1 MIKSAYNNAKNQ
13 ARFGR
18 GFSSRQRREAKPSLS
33 SFRRNKS
40 GVLTIF
46 CREWFSQLKD
56 IFDRDT
62 GNSGHFEGQDGRG
75 NIDPVLDRVDG
86 LAGDPDPAGSSPA
99 TKIARFR
106 PYNRRRSLYASS
118 DLLFKEAPMFI
129 RPFAPI
135 AFGLIVVL
143 SLLSVSCGNQPR
155 EENLGTVLEREIP
168 ELMKAADVP
177 GLSMAV
183 VQDGRIFWDK
193 AFGVKSRQT
202 NELVDENT
210 MFEAASLTKTVTA
223 YAALR
228 LVERGE
234 LDLDKPLYEYF
245 PNQVYP
251 KLSGDERYKKLTA
264 RLVLTHTTGLPNW
277 GNKLMRDPGLQYGY
291 SGEGFLYLGRT
302 IEQISGVSLQ
312 EFARKEVFEPLGMGR
327 TSYLW
332 NEGYA
337 ANGACGH
344 DERGTV
350 HELRKNTEPNG
361 GASLL
366 TTASDYAAFIC
377 ALLNSQGLS
386 NETIDQ
392 MTSPQ
397 VQVTKSRETTDL
409 FENVFWGWGW
419 GIQPGVTGHG
429 FWHWGDNGDL
439 RAYTV
444 TYKDRREGFVYF
456 ANSENGL
463 AIAEAVTALV
473 FPDHQYAL
481 DWLEYEK
488 YDNPKRLAR
497 LSIETA
503 FMEEGIEAGL
513 KKLQETRQ
521 ALPDVA
527 KEETLTE
534 MARYLGERGKQ
545 EEAVVVLNVC
555 LESYPQSVDARLGL
569 GLAYLAM
576 GRNQAA
582 IECYE
587 AALKINKDSGIAKR
601 GLEWANDALQAE
613 KNPFEMSVAE
623 MEILA
628 GDYGPRHIKL
638 REGQLYY
645 QRDGRPEY
653 RLLPLRRDTFA
664 LERYGQF
671 RIQFVFD
678 EAGQVTTLVGLY
690 IQGNTDKSPRDR

>member
-1 MIKSAYNNAKNQ
+1 MFKRLFPAMALGLV
-13 ARFGR
+13 ALL
-18 GFSSRQRREAKPSLS
+18 ASLS
-33 SFRRNKS
+33 
-40 GVLTIF
+40 L
-46 CREWFSQLKD
+46 
-56 IFDRDT
+56 
-62 GNSGHFEGQDGRG
+62 
-75 NIDPVLDRVDG
+75 
-86 LAGDPDPAGSSPA
+86 
-99 TKIARFR
+99 
-106 PYNRRRSLYASS
+106 
-118 DLLFKEAPMFI
+118 
-129 RPFAPI
+129 
-135 AFGLIVVL
+135 
-143 SLLSVSCGNQPR
+143 SCGNEPR
-155 EENLGTVLEREIP
+155 EEKLSAILEREIP
-168 ELMKAADVP
+168 GLMKAANVP

-183 VQDGRIFWDK
+183 VRDGRVFWNK

-202 NELVDENT
+202 REPVDGNT

-223 YAALR
+223 CAAMR

-245 PNQVYP
+245 PNRVYP

-291 SGEGFLYLGRT
+291 SGEGFLYLGRA
-302 IEQISGVSLQ
+302 IEQISGESLQ
-312 EFARKEVFEPLGMGR
+312 EFARKEIFEPLGMAH
-327 TSYLW
+327 TSYIW

-344 DERGTV
+344 DERGAV

-386 NETIDQ
+386 KETVDK

-397 VQVTKSRETTDL
+397 VQVTKSRETSDL

-419 GIQPGVTGHG
+419 GIQPGDTGSG

-439 RAYTV
+439 RSYTV
-444 TYKDRREGFVYF
+444 TYRDRREGLVYF
-456 ANSENGL
+456 TNSENGL

-488 YDNPKRLAR
+488 YNDPKRLAR

-503 FMEEGIEAGL
+503 FMDEGIGAGL
-513 KKLQETRQ
+513 KKLQEARK
-521 ALPDVA
+521 ALPDLA
-527 KEETLTE
+527 KEDRLTE
-534 MARYLGERGKQ
+534 MARYLGENGKQ
-545 EEAVVVLNVC
+545 EEAIALLKVC
-555 LESYPQSVDARLGL
+555 LESYPQSVEARLGL
-569 GLAYLAM
+569 GLASMEL

-582 IECYE
+582 IESFE
-587 AALKINKDSGIAKR
+587 AALKIDKDNGIAKR
-601 GLEWANDALQAE
+601 GLQWADDVLKAE
-613 KNPFEMSVAE
+613 KNPVELAAAE
-623 MEILA
+623 LERLA

-638 REGQLYY
+638 REGRLYY

-653 RLLPLRRDTFA
+653 RLLPLSRDTFA

-671 RIQFVFD
+671 RVRFVSD
-678 EAGQVTTLVGLY
+678 EAGRVTKLVGLY
-690 IQGNTDKSPRDR
+690 IYGDTDESPRDH